1 MGALRDQHDDDG
13 RADSCARDAA
23 ALRDLIREVQA
34 TAPLTPAEEQALL
47 ERSALGDKGSQERLV
62 AAHLS
67 LVIELAAA
75 RGPQP
80 LSAPDPVQEG
90 SIGLVEA
97 VRSFGD
103 RGARDFGPSERRT
116 LCRRGDA

>member
-13 RADSCARDAA
+13 RADSFDRDAA

-47 ERSALGDKGSQERLV
+47 QRSALGDKGSQERLV

-80 LSAPDPVQEG
+80 LSAPD
-90 SIGLVEA
+90 LV
-97 VRSFGD
+97 
-103 RGARDFGPSERRT
+103 
-116 LCRRGDA
+116 